1 MELIILRE
9 KLKRIGNDKR
19 HTFQGIFQWSGYKTE
34 RYKNNLEY
42 ENPTFMLANLKIVQA
57 DNLEL
62 VTDHV
67 WMNLTKQFLKFGW
80 LKKGDIVQFNGRI
93 KSYMSKKG
101 INYKIERPSKVKILR
116 TGIEISESSALNLS
130 TRYEIVEEIK
140 RQNRE
145 YYEARDFFFENY
157 LSVPR
162 YFKLKEKWP
171 EIQAVV
177 AINEN
182 RYTSD
187 QFKQVFK
194 DRDSLIDLYKKIQE
208 TDKYNLQKEFY
219 NGLVSNKNR
228 IDLNEVEGYL
238 HKIENFDYGRGY
250 FD

>member
-1 MELIILRE
+1 MKHE
-9 KLKRIGNDKR
+9 
-19 HTFQGIFQWSGYKTE
+19 TS
-34 RYKNNLEY
+34 
-42 ENPTFMLANLKIVQA
+42 
-57 DNLEL
+57 
-62 VTDHV
+62 
-67 WMNLTKQFLKFGW
+67 
-80 LKKGDIVQFNGRI
+80 
-93 KSYMSKKG
+93 
-101 INYKIERPSKVKILR
+101 
-116 TGIEISESSALNLS
+116 
-130 TRYEIVEEIK
+130 
-140 RQNRE
+140 
-145 YYEARDFFFENY
+145 FENY
-157 LSVPR
+157 FSVPR

-182 RYTSD
+182 RYTSE

-194 DRDSLIDLYKKIQE
+194 DRDSLVDLYKKIQE

>member
-1 MELIILRE
+1 MDLIILRE
-9 KLKRIGNDKR
+9 KLKKLGDKKR
-19 HTFQGIFQWSGYKTE
+19 HTFQGTFEFNGYKKDK
-34 RYKNNLEY
+34 YKFGQEY
-42 ENPTFMLANLKIVQA
+42 ENATFMLSNLKIVQG

-62 VTDHV
+62 VTDHI

-80 LKKGDIVQFNGRI
+80 LKKGDMVQFDGRI
-93 KSYMSKKG
+93 KSYSSKKG
-101 INYKIERPSKVKILR
+101 INYKIERPSKVKVFR
-116 TGIEISESSALNLS
+116 KGTEINESSALKIS
-130 TRYEIVEEIK
+130 TRYEIVEDIK

-157 LSVPR
+157 FSVPR

-182 RYTSD
+182 RYTSE

-194 DRDSLIDLYKKIQE
+194 DRDSLVDLYKKIQE